1 MAIDLID
8 EACVAGA
15 RQARACAIL
24 EIDVCTLRRWRRQ
37 QRDEQRLSDRRR
49 EAAADRV
56 PANKLSPEERERI
69 LAVCNAPAYQ
79 SLPPSQIVQRLADEG
94 EYLASESTFYRVL
107 REDGQQNRRGRTQ
120 APRQVPKSQG
130 FKAEGPKQ
138 VFFGGISPTWPRR
151 SAGSSTGCTW
161 LKTSSAA
168 RSWVGRYT
176 KTSSPRMPAS

>member
-1 MAIDLID
+1 MPDDRQMAIDLID

-15 RQARACAIL
+15 RQARACAVL

-69 LAVCNAPAYQ
+69 LAVCSAPAYQ
-79 SLPPSQIVQRLADEG
+79 SLPPSQIVPRLADEG

-107 REDGQQNRRGRTQ
+107 RAVFVNEVARFFHATFFCAVPSDSFSCGGFSQTSLIGVQFRVSPDQRSGR
-120 APRQVPKSQG
+120 A
-130 FKAEGPKQ
+130 
-138 VFFGGISPTWPRR
+138 
-151 SAGSSTGCTW
+151 C
-161 LKTSSAA
+161 LAA
-168 RSWVGRYT
+168 S
-176 KTSSPRMPAS
+176 